1 MRVGL
6 LICDHVRAEY
16 QAEHGDYP
24 QMFSDF
30 LPDTTFVE
38 YDVINGQF
46 PQSIEECDAY
56 MCTGSSHSA
65 YEDIPWIHQL
75 ADFIREL
82 DRHQKKFVGV
92 CFGHQMIGLALG
104 GTVEK
109 SQNGWCVGIH
119 TFDVESPEPWMQS
132 DAHTLNVLMMC
143 QDQIIVLPK
152 RAVRIAS
159 SAICANAMIQIGGH
173 ILGIQGHP
181 EFTKAYDQELMES
194 RVDRMGIGVV
204 RAGINSLYQHVDR
217 DLLTQ
222 WVGRFI
228 LG

>member
-46 PQSIEECDAY
+46 PQSLEECDAY
-56 MCTGSSHSA
+56 MCTGSSYSA

-109 SQNGWCVGIH
+109 SQKGWCVGIH
-119 TFDVESPEPWMQS
+119 TFNVESPQPWMQPK
-132 DAHTLNVLMMC
+132 ALTLNVLMMC
-143 QDQIIVLPK
+143 QDQITVLPK

-159 SAICANAMIQIGGH
+159 SAICPNAMIQIEAH

-181 EFTKAYDQELMES
+181 EFTKAYDQELMEA

-204 RAGINSLYQHVDR
+204 NAGIDSLKKDT
-217 DLLTQ
+217 DLGILRG
-222 WVGRFI
+222 WFRHFI
-228 LG
+228 K